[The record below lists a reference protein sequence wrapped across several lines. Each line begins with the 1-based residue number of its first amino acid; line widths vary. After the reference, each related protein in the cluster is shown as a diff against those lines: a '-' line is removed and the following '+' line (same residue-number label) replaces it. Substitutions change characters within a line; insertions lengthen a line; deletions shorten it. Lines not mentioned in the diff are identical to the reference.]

1 MHDSRADDNNHTIP
15 CHIGDTYTAFLIV
28 HACNF
33 RNIYGDDDA
42 SDRAGDAPGSDGFQ
56 ASDDQNR
63 NGVHTVG
70 RYKGVREG
78 YSRNN
83 RNDVALDVNL
93 DFIMK

>member
-15 CHIGDTYTAFLIV
+15 FRIGDMYTAFLIV

-33 RNIYGDDDA
+33 RNIYGDDA
-42 SDRAGDAPGSDGFQ
+42 SDRAGDAPGSDGFR

-63 NGVHTVG
+63 IGVHTVG

-83 RNDVALDVNL
+83 HNDVALDLNL